1 MIPIVTGA
9 LTAAKGAAVSSAVS
23 NVAEGIGSL
32 FGGKT
37 AKDRARDAEVAAVLT
52 RALAGDGG
60 AVEEMYQKSGWYP
73 DGLPAALND
82 RYRKALKRYY
92 DQRPQVAVPEAHA
105 AVLKIPARAA
115 SGFSQQI
122 VQPIVQ
128 AVGAAAV
135 DQAKAQAQEA
145 AGNAWRAMLPWLIGA
160 LVLAL
165 GAGLVLWMRRR

>member
-23 NVAEGIGSL
+23 GIAESVGSL

-52 RALAGDGG
+52 RALSGDLG

-73 DGLPAALND
+73 DGLPQALND
-82 RYRKALKRYY
+82 RYRKALRAYY
-92 DQRPQVAVPEAHA
+92 SQRPQVAVPAAHA
-105 AVLKIPARAA
+105 ALLKIPERPA
-115 SGFSQQI
+115 SGLSQQL
-122 VQPIVQ
+122 VQPVLQ

-135 DQAKAQAQEA
+135 DQAKAQAGEA
-145 AGNAWRAMLPWLIGA
+145 ARNAWRAALPWVVGV
-160 LVLAL
+160 LVLGVVA
-165 GAGLVLWMRRR
+165 VLWMRRR